1 MYNTNKSPDITWYF
15 PIDRKAKIISAA
27 DVPIFKIIY
36 FINQCIIFFTR
47 LISFIFKPLFYLYW
61 ASKTFPIGTVL
72 SLGLAN
78 IFYHLWL
85 HRLFKWIT
93 VWNARFNIDKI
104 FIVVF
109 TCKVY
114 IGFILFVGVSTCS
127 VQLILSI
134 SRTQLFNKI
143 IYSIQG
149 LLLFLIRSEQFNYFF
164 IKNFNP
170 ILQITTIW
178 KITPPNIFQVFRE

>member
-1 MYNTNKSPDITWYF
+1 MSLFFTN
-15 PIDRKAKIISAA
+15 IS
-27 DVPIFKIIY
+27 FM
-36 FINQCIIFFTR
+36 NQCIIFFIII
-47 LISFIFKPLFYLYW
+47 ISFIFEPLISLYW
-61 ASKTFPIGTVL
+61 ASKTFLIGTVL

-114 IGFILFVGVSTCS
+114 IGFLLFVGVSTCS

-149 LLLFLIRSEQFNYFF
+149 LLLFLVLSAQLNYLFSKSF
-164 IKNFNP
+164 KLGLRIVSICNN
-170 ILQITTIW
+170 IS
-178 KITPPNIFQVFRE
+178 PNIFQVFIEGKKMFSVTRLT